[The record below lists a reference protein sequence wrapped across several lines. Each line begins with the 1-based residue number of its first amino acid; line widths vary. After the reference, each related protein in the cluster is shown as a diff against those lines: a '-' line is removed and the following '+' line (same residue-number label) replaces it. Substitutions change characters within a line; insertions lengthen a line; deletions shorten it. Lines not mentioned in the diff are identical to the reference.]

1 MKPRKVGGSNE
12 RLDDGLVLATNSDPC
27 MSPAY

>member
-12 RLDDGLVLATNSDPC
+12 RRDDGFVSALNSDPC